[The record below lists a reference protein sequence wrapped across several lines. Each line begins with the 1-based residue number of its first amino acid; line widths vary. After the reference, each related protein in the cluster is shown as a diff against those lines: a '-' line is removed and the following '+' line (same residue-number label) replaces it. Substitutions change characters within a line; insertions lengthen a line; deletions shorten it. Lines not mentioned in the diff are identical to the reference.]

1 MGLQLRRASHN
12 RLQITITKEVIIP
25 VIDADIASY
34 DTKLSSLMSTGSIS
48 NSTDQLQIDNYTRQ
62 LCLLISTKT
71 CVESNI

>member
-1 MGLQLRRASHN
+1 M
-12 RLQITITKEVIIP
+12 TITKEEILT

-62 LCLLISTKT
+62 LCLLNSTKT
-71 CVESNI
+71 WVESNL

>member
-1 MGLQLRRASHN
+1 M
-12 RLQITITKEVIIP
+12 TITKEEIIT

-62 LCLLISTKT
+62 LCLLNSTKT
-71 CVESNI
+71 WVESNL